1 MARGFTLIELAVV
14 LVVAGFLL
22 AVGLA
27 SWTTVVEVRRIAK
40 AKSQLLQMRDC
51 LLQASLRHEYYPSDA
66 DVARCQDHTGPDPW
80 GTQIRFV
87 RGRNPSNTLLDA
99 NFTAV
104 TDLARGQTM
113 TLPSSTITLTTPEG
127 NRTSIAFALVSLGKD
142 KQADHTTYSSLTNTT
157 LPVPITNG
165 MDFSNPADDLVLVVQ
180 GYEVTGY
187 IRNVVGPQ

>member
-66 DVARCQDHTGPDPW
+66 DVARCQDHTRPDPW

-87 RGRNPSNTLLDA
+87 RGQTPSTTPLDA

-104 TDLARGQTM
+104 TDLAHGQTM
-113 TLPSSTITLTTPEG
+113 TLPSPTITLMTPEG

-142 KQADHTTYSSLTNTT
+142 KTADHATYSSLTTNPTA
-157 LPVPITNG
+157 LITNG
-165 MDFSNPADDLVLVVQ
+165 MDFSNPTDDLVLVVH